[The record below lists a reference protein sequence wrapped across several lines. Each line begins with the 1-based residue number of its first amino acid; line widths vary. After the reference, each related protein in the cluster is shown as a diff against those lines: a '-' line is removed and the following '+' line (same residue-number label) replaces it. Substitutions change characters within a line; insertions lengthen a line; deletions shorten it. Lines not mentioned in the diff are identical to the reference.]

1 VELFFPFPYKLKDPG
16 TIWTSYSNTEKM
28 PKNSLLK
35 INFTSG
41 TGDAPE
47 DWYVVYA
54 DASTNLV
61 QKSIHCYL
69 KSKQRGSREESTRNI

>member
-1 VELFFPFPYKLKDPG
+1 LTVQQYQDAE
-16 TIWTSYSNTEKM
+16 I
-28 PKNSLLK
+28 LLK
-35 INFTSG
+35 INFASG

-61 QKSIHCYL
+61 QKYPIVTL
-69 KSKQRGSREESTRNI
+69 KANKEEAEKNPHAYNI